1 MPSIL
6 NASIFNILSVENAII
21 GSNIQGLNQNAVPL
35 LKSSHNDAI
44 NNLAIY
50 DLGTAINT
58 SPDVS
63 TSDANK
69 IKLSFEVMLNDHA
82 NVTNGSYYW
91 VGAGLVG
98 TPNMIWVGQISMLA
112 DVPTDSRP
120 RLSMKTSIVPSS
132 SR

>member
-1 MPSIL
+1 MSLGSQSVKMKPGEKRNFSVVVHLTKMKCPIRFELVMPSIL

-63 TSDANK
+63 TS
-69 IKLSFEVMLNDHA
+69 
-82 NVTNGSYYW
+82 
-91 VGAGLVG
+91 
-98 TPNMIWVGQISMLA
+98 
-112 DVPTDSRP
+112 
-120 RLSMKTSIVPSS
+120 
-132 SR
+132 